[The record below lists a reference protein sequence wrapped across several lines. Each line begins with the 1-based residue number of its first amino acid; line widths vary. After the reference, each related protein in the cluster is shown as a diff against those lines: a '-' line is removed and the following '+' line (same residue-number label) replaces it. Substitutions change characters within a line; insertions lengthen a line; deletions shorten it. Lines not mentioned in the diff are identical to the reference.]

1 MTEARRDE
9 LDAVDPGWCLVWDTE
24 WRRWWGAHHVAVRGM
39 GTKVFR
45 HPLAGDL
52 TLDWDTLVCASDPDQ
67 QLVTWTA
74 EPATPSTTDSG
85 CSPPGPPTPISP
97 QHHRRRTPA
106 RSSAGW

>member
-74 EPATPSTTDSG
+74 EPATPSHDGLRMLAS
-85 CSPPGPPTPISP
+85 
-97 QHHRRRTPA
+97 
-106 RSSAGW
+106 